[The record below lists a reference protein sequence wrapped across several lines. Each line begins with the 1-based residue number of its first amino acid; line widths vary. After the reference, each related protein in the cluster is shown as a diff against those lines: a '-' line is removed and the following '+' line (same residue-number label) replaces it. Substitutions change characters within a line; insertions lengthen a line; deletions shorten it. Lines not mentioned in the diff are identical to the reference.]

1 MVEQLGGENP
11 GTGLL
16 SPVCTLILHNASLY
30 LVTLAG
36 GKGRG
41 ALMLVFWPNNSLL
54 ASFSMAFV
62 HIKNHHACPIFS
74 SVLSFQDD

>member
-36 GKGRG
+36 GEGKGTR
-41 ALMLVFWPNNSLL
+41 AEDW
-54 ASFSMAFV
+54 
-62 HIKNHHACPIFS
+62 
-74 SVLSFQDD
+74 

>member
-41 ALMLVFWPNNSLL
+41 ALMLVFL
-54 ASFSMAFV
+54 A
-62 HIKNHHACPIFS
+62 K
-74 SVLSFQDD
+74 